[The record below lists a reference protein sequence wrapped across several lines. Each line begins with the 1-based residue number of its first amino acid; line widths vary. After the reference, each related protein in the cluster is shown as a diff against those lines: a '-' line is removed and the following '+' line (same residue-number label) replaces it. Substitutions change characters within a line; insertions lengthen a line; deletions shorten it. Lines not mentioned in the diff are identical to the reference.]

1 MGYLYSAFGFVLKL
15 IYDIVSN
22 YGLSIILLTLLI
34 KIIVLP
40 LTLKQQKAMT
50 KMQRIQPKLQ
60 EIQEKYKND
69 KEKASQET
77 MKLYKEYG
85 VNPMGGCLPLLIQFP
100 ILIAFYQVIQKP
112 VQYMLSM
119 PIKEIKSL
127 CTAHDIAYN
136 TSGAQILL
144 AKELGKINFDFFGID
159 LSAVPWDQIKDFMA
173 GKSGIIALVAII
185 IPALACFTT
194 YLTSKVSSSVNQ
206 TKKEEEAKNQKKKR
220 VLSPDEKTSN
230 SNTGESMTK
239 SMTYMMPLMTL
250 FFTFTLPAAMGLY
263 WTISNIFAI
272 LQTVLLNGYYNKKLA
287 VEIEAQDLIR
297 EEKIQEKMKK
307 YNMKKKRG

>member
-60 EIQEKYKND
+60 EIQEKYKDD

-119 PIKEIKSL
+119 PVKEIKAL
-127 CTAHDIAYN
+127 CTAHNVTYN

-144 AKELGKINFDFFGID
+144 AKELGKINFDFLGID
-159 LSAVPWDQIKDFMA
+159 LSAVPWDQIKSFMA
-173 GKSGIIALVAII
+173 GKTGIIALVAII

-206 TKKEEEAKNQKKKR
+206 TKKEEAAKSQKKKR

-230 SNTGESMTK
+230 ANSGESMTK
-239 SMTYMMPLMTL
+239 SMTYMMPIMTL

-263 WTISNIFAI
+263 WTVSNVFAI
-272 LQTVLLNGYYNKKLA
+272 VQTVLLNGYYNKKLA
-287 VEIEAQDLIR
+287 VEIEAQDMIR

>member
-60 EIQEKYKND
+60 EIQEKYKDD

-119 PIKEIKSL
+119 PVKEIKAL
-127 CTAHDIAYN
+127 CETCGINYK

-159 LSAVPWDQIKDFMA
+159 LSAVPWDQIKAFMA
-173 GKSGIIALVAII
+173 GKTGIIALVAII

-206 TKKEEEAKNQKKKR
+206 TKKEEAAKNQKKKR

-230 SNTGESMTK
+230 ANSGESMTK
-239 SMTYMMPLMTL
+239 SMTYMMPIMTL

-263 WTISNIFAI
+263 WTVSNVFAI
-272 LQTVLLNGYYNKKLA
+272 VQTVLLNGYYNKKLA
-287 VEIEAQDLIR
+287 VEIEAQDMIR

>member
-60 EIQEKYKND
+60 EIQEKYKDD

-119 PIKEIKSL
+119 PIKEIKAL
-127 CTAHDIAYN
+127 CGTYDIAYK
-136 TSGAQILL
+136 TSGAQIQL
-144 AKELGKINFDFFGID
+144 AKELGKINFDFLGID
-159 LSAVPWDQIKDFMA
+159 LSSVPWDQIKDLLA
-173 GKSGIIALVAII
+173 GKSGVIALVAVI

-206 TKKEEEAKNQKKKR
+206 TKKEEAAKNQKKKR

-230 SNTGESMTK
+230 ANTGESMTK

-263 WTISNIFAI
+263 WTISNVFAI

>member
-60 EIQEKYKND
+60 EIQEKYKDD

-119 PIKEIKSL
+119 PVKEIKAL
-127 CTAHDIAYN
+127 CETCGIDFK

-144 AKELGKINFDFFGID
+144 AKELDKINFDFFGID
-159 LSAVPWDQIKDFMA
+159 LSAVPWDQIKAFMA
-173 GKSGIIALVAII
+173 GKAGFIALVAII

-206 TKKEEEAKNQKKKR
+206 TKKEEAAKNQKKKR

-230 SNTGESMTK
+230 ANSGESMTK
-239 SMTYMMPLMTL
+239 SMTYMMPIMTL

-263 WTISNIFAI
+263 WTVSNVFAI
-272 LQTVLLNGYYNKKLA
+272 VQTVLLNGYYNKKLA
-287 VEIEAQDLIR
+287 VEIEAQDMIR